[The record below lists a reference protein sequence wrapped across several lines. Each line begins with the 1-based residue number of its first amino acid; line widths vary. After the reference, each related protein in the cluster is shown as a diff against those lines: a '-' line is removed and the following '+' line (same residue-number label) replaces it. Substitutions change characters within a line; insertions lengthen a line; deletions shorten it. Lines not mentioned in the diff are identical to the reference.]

1 MTAKAPTPMPDNIK
15 RPKAPSAPPKLMTEQ
30 DYQSQ
35 IKETERINLINEN
48 LLLHEEVRKAREEVK
63 KLQRVVQRLGNK
75 LSKLEKEED
84 NETPNY

>member
-1 MTAKAPTPMPDNIK
+1 
-15 RPKAPSAPPKLMTEQ
+15 MTEQ

-48 LLLHEEVRKAREEVK
+48 ILLHEELRKAREEIK

-75 LSKLEKEED
+75 LSKGLKV
-84 NETPNY
+84 